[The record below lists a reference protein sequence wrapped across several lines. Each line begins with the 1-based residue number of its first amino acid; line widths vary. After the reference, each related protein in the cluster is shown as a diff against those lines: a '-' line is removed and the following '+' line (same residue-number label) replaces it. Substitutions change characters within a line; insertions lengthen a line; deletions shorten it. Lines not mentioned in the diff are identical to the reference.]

1 MPDVITG
8 SRKRA
13 RAKVMLQSGTGLIR
27 INSKK
32 PLAYF
37 GRQDLVDL
45 VHLPLKTAGV
55 MGNIDVKIRV
65 LGGGIS
71 GQAGA
76 ICHGIAKALVAY
88 NHEFRS
94 PLKSAGLLKRDPR
107 KKERMKYGLAKRR
120 KRFQFSKR

>member
-1 MPDVITG
+1 MIDVITG

-13 RAKVMLQSGTGLIR
+13 RAKIILKSGNGVIK
-27 INSKK
+27 INSRE
-32 PLAYF
+32 PLKYF

-45 VHLPLKTAGV
+45 IQLPLKTSGI
-55 MGNIDVKIRV
+55 MGSVDIRAKV

-76 ICHGIAKALVAY
+76 VCHGIAKALVKFNPELRA
-88 NHEFRS
+88 

-107 KKERMKYGLAKRR
+107 EKERMKYGLAKRR

>member
-13 RAKVMLQSGTGLIR
+13 RAKVMLQSGTGI
-27 INSKK
+27 IKVNSKE

-45 VHLPLKTAGV
+45 IHLPLKTAGV
-55 MGNIDVKIRV
+55 FGSMDVKIKV
-65 LGGGIS
+65 LGGGVS

-76 ICHGIAKALVAY
+76 ACHGIAKALVTF
-88 NHEFRS
+88 NPEFRS
-94 PLKSAGLLKRDPR
+94 SLKSAGLLRRDPR
-107 KKERMKYGLAKRR
+107 EKERMKYGLAKRR